1 MLDRFLVLEKYVHA
15 VTLKCKRTDI
25 PDMLTRGQIEVLQ
38 EVVSLMKP
46 IECVI
51 KEISGSNYPT
61 CSVIIPII
69 RCMTLSIEQIYPS
82 TNEGILFQT
91 NLLASIQQKFK
102 DVENNKILSIPT
114 ILDPRFKR
122 IHFQNARAAA
132 AAVEQINKEMKL
144 IGVEKTE
151 EKRQVQRN
159 PEETNEHSLW
169 KAHDDLVAK
178 YTDESTQDEH
188 LIHELR
194 QYLKQPVIARHHDP
208 FQHWISLKHSFP
220 TLYELAIRYISI
232 ISTSVPSERKF
243 SEAGDIKSNER
254 NRITGEYLNQL
265 LFFGS
270 LSKEEWK
277 LE

>member
-1 MLDRFLVLEKYVHA
+1 
-15 VTLKCKRTDI
+15 
-25 PDMLTRGQIEVLQ
+25 MLTRGQIEVLQ

-122 IHFQNARAAA
+122 IQNARAAA
-132 AAVEQINKEMKL
+132 AAVEQINKEIKL

-188 LIHELR
+188 LIYELR
-194 QYLKQPVIARHHDP
+194 QYLKR
-208 FQHWISLKHSFP
+208 
-220 TLYELAIRYISI
+220 
-232 ISTSVPSERKF
+232 
-243 SEAGDIKSNER
+243 
-254 NRITGEYLNQL
+254 
-265 LFFGS
+265 
-270 LSKEEWK
+270 
-277 LE
+277 